1 MRNHELKRRNDA
13 FKLLKQTREGLT
25 RQQYRTFAGQIKSGD
40 IDGFYRG
47 HAKVLPVKFSQ

>member
-1 MRNHELKRRNDA
+1 MRNYELKRRNDA

-47 HAKVLPVKFSQ
+47 HAKVLQVKFSQ